1 MAIRIDTAIVQ
12 GMVLLCL
19 VGGVALAGEVIIV
32 APTTGGV
39 AAPPDSG
46 QTSRDTAIDN
56 ALKARTYA
64 DPGKASPQTV
74 IIVSPNGPA
83 ASTADKN
90 REALLRNRL
99 NARTQSQGQNG
110 SRSGNT
116 LVILPGTPAGTPNSQ
131 APLDAA
137 MDRARAYSEG
147 DAGRRPCTNATVSVG
162 TVGSVV
168 VVDRSGDPTSA
179 AQGVNTVAV
188 GGCR

>member
-12 GMVLLCL
+12 GMMMLCL
-19 VGGVALAGEVIIV
+19 VCGFAVAGEVIIV
-32 APTTGGV
+32 APTNGGG
-39 AAPPDSG
+39 ASPPDPA
-46 QTSRDTAIDN
+46 QTSRDAAIDN
-56 ALKARTYA
+56 ALKARTYS
-64 DPGKASPQTV
+64 DPGKGSPSTV

-110 SRSGNT
+110 SRTGNT
-116 LVILPGTPAGTPNSQ
+116 LVILPGTPSGTPNSQ

-147 DAGRRPCTNATVSVG
+147 DAGRRPCTSATVSVG

-168 VVDRSGDPTSA
+168 AVDRSGDPTSA